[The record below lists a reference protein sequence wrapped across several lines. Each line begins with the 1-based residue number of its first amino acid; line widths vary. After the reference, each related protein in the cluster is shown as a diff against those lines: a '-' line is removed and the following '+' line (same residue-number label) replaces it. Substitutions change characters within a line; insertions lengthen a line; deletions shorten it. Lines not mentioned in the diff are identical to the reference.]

1 MPETRRT
8 KPGFLS
14 NNEYARDLRRTQ
26 DAVRGLITSKE
37 FEKRSSERPI
47 ETKPYAKTPTQPEAE
62 IVCLDSTFWASN
74 KGLIVK
80 AIVLNKSY
88 NKETIL
94 RSTGLTDTQYR
105 AAATVLFETGLLTEK
120 YPGNLWVTKEL
131 YIKCLNNQRTE
142 DRITKNK

>member
-14 NNEYARDLRRTQ
+14 NNEYARDRRRTQ
-26 DAVRGLITSKE
+26 DAVRGFINSKE
-37 FEKRSSERPI
+37 FVKRTIERPI
-47 ETKPYAKTPTQPEAE
+47 ETKPYVKAPTQPEAE
-62 IVCLDSTFWASN
+62 IVCIDSTFWASN

-88 NKETIL
+88 NKEAIL

-120 YPGNLWVTKEL
+120 YPGNLWVPKDL
-131 YIKCLNNQRTE
+131 YVKCIKYFKTTR
-142 DRITKNK
+142 

>member
-14 NNEYARDLRRTQ
+14 NNEYVRDQRRTQ
-26 DAVRGLITSKE
+26 EAVRGLMTSKE
-37 FEKRSSERPI
+37 FEKRSSERLI
-47 ETKPYAKTPTQPEAE
+47 ETKPYGRTLTQPEAE

-74 KGLIVK
+74 EGLIVK
-80 AIVLNKSY
+80 SIVLNKSY
-88 NKETIL
+88 SKEAIL
-94 RSTGLTDTQYR
+94 RPTGLTDTQYR

-120 YPGNLWVTKEL
+120 YPGNLWVTEEL

>member
-14 NNEYARDLRRTQ
+14 NNEYARDQRRTQ
-26 DAVRGLITSKE
+26 DAVSGLMTSKE
-37 FEKRSSERPI
+37 FEKRSSERQI
-47 ETKPYAKTPTQPEAE
+47 ETKPYARTPSQPEAE
-62 IVCLDSTFWASN
+62 IVCIDSTFWASN

-88 NKETIL
+88 NKQAIL

-120 YPGNLWVTKEL
+120 YPGNLWVPKDL
-131 YIKCLNNQRTE
+131 YVKCIMYFKTTR
-142 DRITKNK
+142 

>member
-14 NNEYARDLRRTQ
+14 NNEYARDQRRTQ
-26 DAVRGLITSKE
+26 DAVRGLMTSKE

-47 ETKPYAKTPTQPEAE
+47 ETKPYARTLTQPEAE

-74 KGLIVK
+74 EGLIVK

-88 NKETIL
+88 SKEVIL

-105 AAATVLFETGLLTEK
+105 AAATVLFELA
-120 YPGNLWVTKEL
+120 Y
-131 YIKCLNNQRTE
+131 
-142 DRITKNK
+142 